1 MPGHQPVGRRLRPHM
16 RGCWP
21 PKPRP
26 VWTARLISLAR
37 LPGKGK
43 ACQETRRLAVIAPDA
58 LTEADI
64 ITLEVSPTGITPSGK
79 YVLLLQ
85 GKGLHPVQVSTEV
98 AFRSYAA
105 YPTLTFSSPQVMGD
119 EALALA
125 FSLKDAAVRMLD
137 RGASN

>member
-1 MPGHQPVGRRLRPHM
+1 M
-16 RGCWP
+16 
-21 PKPRP
+21 
-26 VWTARLISLAR
+26 ISLAR